1 MGYRAST
8 YCQCGRRRSPRAAA
22 AAAAAGEVEAVGEM
36 MIAFPCGILFP

>member
-8 YCQCGRRRSPRAAA
+8 YCQCGRRRSPRA